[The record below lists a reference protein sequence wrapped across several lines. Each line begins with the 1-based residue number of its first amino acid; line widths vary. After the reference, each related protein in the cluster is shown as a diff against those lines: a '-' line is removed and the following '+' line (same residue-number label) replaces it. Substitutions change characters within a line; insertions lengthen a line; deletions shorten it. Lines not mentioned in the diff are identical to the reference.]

1 MNKADV
7 GRQLIHTYPNFKL
20 SGLKKGAVRITPLDK
35 NVRATVLDHTEM
47 ILRAGFEIKSIITP
61 GELNSKSSKF
71 NTYEIVDNSGHL
83 HQVVFGLGSKGNMGM
98 DFERRIVLELQEFLT
113 NGIEHTMISS
123 FKNTLPDFN
132 VDSVVEGFGRKIKRP
147 LDLVPYDVGSLIT
160 DVTFKQKNGDT
171 VYSSLKNIMGITISN
186 NGLRG
191 AFNDQNNLI
200 NYSGDP
206 LIDLIFE
213 EVSIDV
219 LKMLQGFNDY
229 KQKQISSFNRKE
241 NVVIKHPENLKNLIG
256 SAFGYG
262 YYLVKEVKNKTY
274 NIIDLM
280 TVDKLNAYLGDVKT
294 AELHYP
300 YYKSGERLGKSKS
313 MVINIETDKHKFAFN
328 IRNNT
333 GGIIPNILSL
343 TTI

>member
-1 MNKADV
+1 LIADV
-7 GRQLIHTYPNFKL
+7 
-20 SGLKKGAVRITPLDK
+20 S
-35 NVRATVLDHTEM
+35 
-47 ILRAGFEIKSIITP
+47 
-61 GELNSKSSKF
+61 
-71 NTYEIVDNSGHL
+71 
-83 HQVVFGLGSKGNMGM
+83 
-98 DFERRIVLELQEFLT
+98 
-113 NGIEHTMISS
+113 
-123 FKNTLPDFN
+123 
-132 VDSVVEGFGRKIKRP
+132 
-147 LDLVPYDVGSLIT
+147 
-160 DVTFKQKNGDT
+160 FKQKNGDM
-171 VYSSLKNIMGITISN
+171 VYSSLKNITGITISN

-200 NYSGDP
+200 HYSGDP

-213 EVSIDV
+213 EVYIDV

-241 NVVIKHPENLKNLIG
+241 SITINHPENLKNLIG

-274 NIIDLM
+274 NIVDL
-280 TVDKLNAYLGDVKT
+280 TTIDKLNDYLGNVKT

-300 YYKSGERLGKSKS
+300 YYKSAKRLDKSKS